1 MEPITIEYDKDD
13 GFIVRQGDRYADWM
27 GWDEMLGL
35 IISLTA
41 PENFSRTSWM
51 MTEEQHRKAHYWRY
65 RDKEE
70 KTKETLLIEMKQ
82 G

>member
-1 MEPITIEYDKDD
+1 MEPITIEYNEDD

-41 PENFSRTSWM
+41 PKNFSRRSWM
-51 MTEEQHRKAHYWRY
+51 MTEEQHRQAYPWRY
-65 RDKEE
+65 RNE
-70 KTKETLLIEMKQ
+70 KPKPKETLLLTMK
-82 G
+82 

>member
-1 MEPITIEYDKDD
+1 MEPITIEYNESD

-27 GWDEMLGL
+27 NWDEMLGL

-41 PENFSRTSWM
+41 PMNFSRQSWM

-65 RDKEE
+65 RNEE
-70 KTKETLLIEMKQ
+70 KKPKETLLLTMK
-82 G
+82 